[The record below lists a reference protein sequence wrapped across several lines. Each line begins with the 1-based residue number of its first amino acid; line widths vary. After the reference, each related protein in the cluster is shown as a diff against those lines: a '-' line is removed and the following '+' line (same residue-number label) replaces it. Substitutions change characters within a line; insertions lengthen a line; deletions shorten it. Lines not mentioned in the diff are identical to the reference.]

1 MYIHVNT
8 RITHVY
14 IYIRKN
20 GSNFVYT
27 VHTGNGDHKME
38 QKEKE
43 IEKRLVNVVKDKGGL
58 CLKLASPGRIG
69 VPDRI
74 ILYPNGVVGFAELKR
89 PGAVPRPLQEY
100 WLELLRKLGL
110 PAEAIDSKTAAAEYA
125 LRLKMESLRRE
136 K

>member
-1 MYIHVNT
+1 M
-8 RITHVY
+8 RQ
-14 IYIRKN
+14 RE
-20 GSNFVYT
+20 S
-27 VHTGNGDHKME
+27 
-38 QKEKE
+38 E
-43 IEKRLVNVVKDKGGL
+43 IEKRLVSVVKNKGGL

-74 ILYPNGVVGFAELKR
+74 IIYPNGVVGFAELKR
-89 PGAVPRPLQEY
+89 PGEVPRPLQKY

-136 K
+136 KR